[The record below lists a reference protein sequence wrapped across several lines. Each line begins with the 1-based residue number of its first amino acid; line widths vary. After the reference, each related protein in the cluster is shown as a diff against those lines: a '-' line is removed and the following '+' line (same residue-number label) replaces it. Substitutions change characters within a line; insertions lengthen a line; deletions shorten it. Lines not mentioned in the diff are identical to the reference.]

1 LLLLHYFPLS
11 VIGVSVFLIFQ
22 EGTIPKQEKMSQFRE
37 QFFEAEKELMTLER
51 ENLQQVAR
59 MKRMM
64 QSIFEICGGTEYK
77 SDDFDLEGDNDILE
91 INFAGEK
98 VRIKRITLTKP
109 TFGQNLFSS
118 IFQKKWDQF
127 HVRDRTGRIYVDFK
141 WEWLKPLVDF
151 MELNLEETSFL
162 PESNYFLVQILRY
175 FKMDKIFKLRS
186 SKDSLPLMGLDNSRI
201 SSGSSLRDYI
211 RATCLFREECLRV
224 DFKSIYSHGFDPQQN
239 RHPGDNYDIRFKSLL
254 CVIDDD
260 GLKAAVFSN
269 QQSPIASDLSSSAST
284 KKKNVFADLFPIV
297 GSKLP
302 APVNCGDG
310 SKKLEVLEVKA
321 NYEKIRILWNS
332 AKNPGK
338 STSTTAVKARSHTDI
353 LVTSLKEYEEE
364 LNQEK
369 LKFEAD
375 VKFLENERW
384 SMIRYFY
391 KTWNLNSSGV
401 SNAITGLN
409 MILERKRGFDTR
421 VHNRKRTADDLL
433 AVDPSELLDPI
444 VYFNVDREIF
454 PILRSTIL
462 RVIPDSQLAVRVSG
476 RWEEQAKKGDIDEEG
491 NLLVNCHK
499 ESFRQIIASLRVFY
513 PSGKLRIAV
522 TALCLDFIEETLDYL
537 LIVPDLLV
545 YVD

>member
-1 LLLLHYFPLS
+1 LFHYFPLS

-186 SKDSLPLMGLDNSRI
+186 SKDSSPP
-201 SSGSSLRDYI
+201 
-211 RATCLFREECLRV
+211 
-224 DFKSIYSHGFDPQQN
+224 HGFRQ
-239 RHPGDNYDIRFKSLL
+239 
-254 CVIDDD
+254 
-260 GLKAAVFSN
+260 
-269 QQSPIASDLSSSAST
+269 
-284 KKKNVFADLFPIV
+284 
-297 GSKLP
+297 
-302 APVNCGDG
+302 
-310 SKKLEVLEVKA
+310 
-321 NYEKIRILWNS
+321 
-332 AKNPGK
+332 
-338 STSTTAVKARSHTDI
+338 
-353 LVTSLKEYEEE
+353 
-364 LNQEK
+364 
-369 LKFEAD
+369 FED
-375 VKFLENERW
+375 
-384 SMIRYFY
+384 
-391 KTWNLNSSGV
+391 
-401 SNAITGLN
+401 
-409 MILERKRGFDTR
+409 
-421 VHNRKRTADDLL
+421 
-433 AVDPSELLDPI
+433 
-444 VYFNVDREIF
+444 
-454 PILRSTIL
+454 
-462 RVIPDSQLAVRVSG
+462 
-476 RWEEQAKKGDIDEEG
+476 
-491 NLLVNCHK
+491 
-499 ESFRQIIASLRVFY
+499 
-513 PSGKLRIAV
+513 
-522 TALCLDFIEETLDYL
+522 
-537 LIVPDLLV
+537 
-545 YVD
+545 